1 MGHIAIG
8 RLRLAIK
15 NLQAFIK
22 DVKCNFLNC
31 LNLCLQCFLKMKIH
45 SNLSFVFFLMN
56 YQGKFIVLSL
66 MQNPRISSLK
76 LKLCKYCCVSWQYM
90 QIAVVIPE
98 RYLLLLVSSLLF
110 RAVAYTKPR
119 ELLSA
124 MFMMALF
131 SLSSASAHPLS
142 YICNDEWQY
151 FFSGGS
157 HIRTGRREFRIV
169 FLTF

>member
-1 MGHIAIG
+1 MVLPSTFFIQSNKLGRRGILHAIG

-15 NLQAFIK
+15 MSNEFSKMSQSKASVLYKYEKSFK
-22 DVKCNFLNC
+22 LSSFL
-31 LNLCLQCFLKMKIH
+31 
-45 SNLSFVFFLMN
+45 FVMN
-56 YQGKFIVLSL
+56 YQGIFIVLSL
-66 MQNPRISSLK
+66 VQKPRISSFKK

-131 SLSSASAHPLS
+131 SLSSASAHPSS
-142 YICNDEWQY
+142 YICNDEW
-151 FFSGGS
+151 
-157 HIRTGRREFRIV
+157 
-169 FLTF
+169 